1 MAARPP
7 TGDDGDEPEVI
18 AFGIAALDARLDE
31 AELTFPATDDE
42 ILRALGE
49 QEIPYD
55 ASGRTMEIGDA
66 LAAVDRQEYDS
77 KNELLDVLYPVFD
90 ERRGDG
96 GMLGHLRSMLPF

>member
-7 TGDDGDEPEVI
+7 TGDDGDDPEVI

-31 AELTFPATDDE
+31 ADLSFPATDEDVR
-42 ILRALGE
+42 RALGD

-55 ASGRTMEIGDA
+55 ATGRTIGVEDA
-66 LAAVDRQEYDS
+66 LAAVERREYDT

-90 ERRGDG
+90 ERRADG
-96 GMLGHLRSMLPF
+96 GMLGHLRAMLPF